1 MNYIVGRL
9 IEVLSEDEAFW
20 VFTIIIENY
29 LSFDYMLDG
38 LAGAMIDQKVF
49 EHLVNYRYPK
59 ILKKFDSLMLQ
70 HMSARTIFQNNVISW
85 FQSLFTHYN
94 VSKELACG
102 FIDLFL
108 LRGRNV
114 IFFFG
119 LAVLNCLQEEIQQC
133 ETLEMLQSTVLK
145 LKDTDLDPKLVLR
158 NT

>member
-1 MNYIVGRL
+1 M
-9 IEVLSEDEAFW
+9 LSEEEAFW
-20 VFTIIIENY
+20 VFTLIIENY

-38 LAGAMIDQKVF
+38 LTGAMIDQKVF

-70 HMSARTIFQNNVISW
+70 QMSARTIFQNQVISW

-94 VSKELACG
+94 VSKDLALA

-119 LAVLNCLQEEIQQC
+119 LAILNCL
-133 ETLEMLQSTVLK
+133 
-145 LKDTDLDPKLVLR
+145 
-158 NT
+158 